1 MATGDELKEQKF
13 DAMLKPA
20 LYEQMLKEM
29 EEDGMPVEKHE
40 FSRSFDRKMKKLAR
54 TAGMPVEKRF
64 RNVKVAVAT
73 GVVVVAALGIVTM
86 NVDALRV
93 PIWNLFM
100 GEEYSVI
107 DFGGKKEEIEV
118 PVEYEEYVPG
128 YVLPGYEL
136 VYAYGDGDKCYLQY
150 KNMDGMDYFVTIHT
164 SIIRTAFDTEDS
176 EMIEKKIEGYDVI
189 FMEKDEEMWAS
200 FMVGNIRYVFE
211 GNLRM
216 QDIEDIIKNSI

>member
-100 GEEYSVI
+100 GEEYSAI

-136 VYAYGDGDKCYLQY
+136 VYAYGDEDKCYLQY
-150 KNMDGMDYFVTIHT
+150 RNLEGLDYFITL
-164 SIIRTAFDTEDS
+164 SSGNKRAAFDTEDG
-176 EMIEKKIEGYDVI
+176 EVIEKKIENYDVI

>member
-29 EEDGMPVEKHE
+29 EEAGMPVEKHE

-136 VYAYGDGDKCYLQY
+136 VYAYGDSSKCLLQY
-150 KNMDGMDYFVTIHT
+150 RNLEGVDYFVTLYREN
-164 SIIRTAFDTEDS
+164 IRTAFDTEDS
-176 EMIEKKIEGYDVI
+176 EMIEKTIEGYDVI
-189 FMEKDEEMWAS
+189 FMEKDKDIWAS
-200 FMVGNIRYVFE
+200 FMAGNIRYVFE

-216 QDIEDIIKNSI
+216 QDVEDIIKNSI